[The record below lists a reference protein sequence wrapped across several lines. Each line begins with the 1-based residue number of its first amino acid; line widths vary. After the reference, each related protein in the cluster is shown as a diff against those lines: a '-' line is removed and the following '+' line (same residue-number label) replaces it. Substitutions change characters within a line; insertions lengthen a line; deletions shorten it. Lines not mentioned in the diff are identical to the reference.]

1 MYIVFTALISL
12 IVHDHDV
19 VEMMLYTLHGLG
31 VPSSGLAIPMAIEA
45 SHVAITVQAAA
56 IMGFSKIGGRS

>member
-12 IVHDHDV
+12 IVHGHD
-19 VEMMLYTLHGLG
+19 VEMMLCTLHGLG
-31 VPSSGLAIPMAIEA
+31 VPSSGLAIPMAIDA
-45 SHVAITVQAAA
+45 SHVVFAVQAAA